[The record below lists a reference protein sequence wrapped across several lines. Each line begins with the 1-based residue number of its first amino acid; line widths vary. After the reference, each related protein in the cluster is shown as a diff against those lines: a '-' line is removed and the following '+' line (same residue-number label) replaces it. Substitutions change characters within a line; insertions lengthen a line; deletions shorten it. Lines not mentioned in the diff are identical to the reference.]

1 MHIAHTHTAVL
12 QPFFWDYLGELVPG
26 EVFCGPIHRHCPKI
40 YLKTC
45 HKIIL

>member
-1 MHIAHTHTAVL
+1 MMSLVQQQLTWLLITAHVR
-12 QPFFWDYLGELVPG
+12 
-26 EVFCGPIHRHCPKI
+26 GPIHRHCPKI

>member
-1 MHIAHTHTAVL
+1 MFEMAAWILWVRAYYG
-12 QPFFWDYLGELVPG
+12 FLGTLG
-26 EVFCGPIHRHCPKI
+26 TRGPIHRHCPKI